1 MTKPSVGV
9 PPKDIYESLTPST
22 ILLKEWGCC
31 IPVLFALGRIRQED
45 QEFKDSQNCI
55 IRPCL
60 KERERWGRHLR
71 RCLGPEG
78 GILMNNISAFIYLCL
93 YGKDPWSFY
102 HIRMQQEDTEE
113 QTFDKCHIC

>member
-9 PPKDIYESLTPST
+9 PPKDIYKSLTPST

-45 QEFKDSQNCI
+45 QEFKDSQNYI

-78 GILMNNISAFIYLCL
+78 GILMNNISAFIDLCL